1 NACTAIIN
9 IPAMSPEL
17 IVVSVPIF
25 STPSSP
31 KAAKKSCAMGPDLIA
46 GINAGLKADS
56 RSVGQISSRH
66 IASDP
71 DGGVVAAHRVA
82 AERLKFGGGVC
93 CSHGGYVCRSPR
105 FVKRIQAK
113 LPSEQALLRAVMSQ

>member
-1 NACTAIIN
+1 
-9 IPAMSPEL
+9 
-17 IVVSVPIF
+17 
-25 STPSSP
+25 
-31 KAAKKSCAMGPDLIA
+31 MGPDLIV
-46 GINAGLKADS
+46 GIDAGLKADS

-82 AERLKFGGGVC
+82 AERLKFGGSVC

-105 FVKRIQAK
+105 VREENSGKVAAGAGA
-113 LPSEQALLRAVMSQ
+113 PSSRHVAVTSLKFR